1 MDGRSSCPC
10 PCLTITFEKCP
21 VRAPSV
27 PRPCPVRAPP
37 VPRPS
42 CARPCPRMRVWT
54 STDVCMR
61 RIAILCSTRFRGA
74 PSHFAGGRARS
85 ARLLCSTQFSG
96 ARLSHF
102 LRLDGRAARGFSAA
116 LSLVGRAYRIFCGWT
131 GAQRAASLEIAFAGP
146 SARLALREDAP
157 AWPPRSCGRL
167 PLPGRHARARP
178 YLVATLVPKAFPNV
192 LSKVT
197 GRGTCLLPS
206 HCRRCRLRTSH

>member
-1 MDGRSSCPC
+1 MSLTLSRRKAASCFLPSLSVAKKPALRRAARRPRRAGMDGRSSCPC
-10 PCLTITFEKCP
+10 PCLTITFEKC

-27 PRPCPVRAPP
+27 PRLCPVRAPP

-131 GAQRAASLEIAFAGP
+131 GAQRAASLQH
-146 SARLALREDAP
+146 S
-157 AWPPRSCGRL
+157 
-167 PLPGRHARARP
+167 
-178 YLVATLVPKAFPNV
+178 V
-192 LSKVT
+192 
-197 GRGTCLLPS
+197 
-206 HCRRCRLRTSH
+206 

>member
-1 MDGRSSCPC
+1 MPLPLSHNYIRKVPRS
-10 PCLTITFEKCP
+10 CP

-27 PRPCPVRAPP
+27 PRPCPVRAPS
-37 VPRPS
+37 VPRPCPARRVPVHVRV
-42 CARPCPRMRVWT
+42 CAYGRLRT
-54 STDVCMR
+54 FVCGG
-61 RIAILCSTRFRGA
+61 SPF
-74 PSHFAGGRARS
+74 FAALGLGGRHRI
-85 ARLLCSTQFSG
+85 
-96 ARLSHF
+96 
-102 LRLDGRAARGFSAA
+102 LRVDGRAARGFSAA

-146 SARLALREDAP
+146 SARLALREAAP